1 MELQFKES
9 TCPCLTRVLGEVR
22 SLEQAQEIRLSDG
35 MPDIGRV
42 LCGWGQVVQRSKEWS
57 ADSVSLSAGMMV
69 WVLYAPEDG
78 TQPRWVEGWI
88 PFAVQWDLPQT
99 GPEGTMRVRC
109 LTRFVDARS
118 VSARKIMVRA
128 GIGAMVEAYVP
139 REATIYAPEKDPE
152 DVELKKVRYPMRLPK
167 EAGEKI
173 FSMDEE
179 LTLPG
184 TLPPMEKLV
193 YYTMEPEIQEQRVMA
208 DKVVF
213 RGSGKLH
220 VLYQDGE
227 NRLHS
232 WDFSLPISQYAE
244 LSQSH
249 SGDAETSVE
258 GAVTALELEAVDGTH
273 LHLKC
278 GLVGQYLVEDLEVL
292 ELVEDAY
299 SPSRDL
305 TAEEETL
312 ELPGVLEHRR
322 EMVPAEQTVAAQGET
337 AVDVVFLPDFP
348 RQRTLENGVGE
359 TLSGTFQILYY
370 GSDGQVQA
378 AVSRW
383 EGEMNLPADANTRIT
398 ALPLCPAEPQ
408 ILMGGGDMKVRA
420 ELPMELTAISAAGL
434 PMVKGLNL
442 GEAREPDENRP
453 SLILRRAG
461 ERDLW
466 EIAKATGSTVGAIR
480 SANHLQEDPTPG
492 QMLLIPI
499 L

>member
-9 TCPCLTRVLGEVR
+9 VCPCLTRVLGEVR

-42 LCGWGQVVQRSKEWS
+42 LCGWGQVVQRSKEWT
-57 ADSVSLSAGMMV
+57 ADSVSLSAGVMV

-88 PFAVQWDLPQT
+88 PFGIQWDLPQT
-99 GPEGTMRVRC
+99 GPEGNLRIQC

-128 GIGAMVEAYVP
+128 GIGAMVEAFVP
-139 REATIYAPEKDPE
+139 REAVIYTPENDPE

-167 EAGEKI
+167 EAGEKT

-213 RGSGKLH
+213 RGCGKLH
-220 VLYQDGE
+220 VLYQDSE
-227 NRLHS
+227 CRFHS

-249 SGDAETSVE
+249 SADAEASVG

-278 GLVGQYLVEDLEVL
+278 GMVGQYLVEDLEVL

-299 SPSRDL
+299 SPSRDI
-305 TAEEETL
+305 TAEEDTL

-322 EMVPAEQTVAAQGET
+322 ETVPAEQTVAAQGET

-370 GSDGQVQA
+370 GPNEEIQA
-378 AVSRW
+378 VVSHW

-398 ALPLCPAEPQ
+398 ALPLSPGEPQ
-408 ILMGGGDMKVRA
+408 ILMGGGDMKVRTD
-420 ELPMELTAISAAGL
+420 LPLQLTATAAAGL
-434 PMVKGLNL
+434 PMVKGLSL

-480 SANHLQEDPTPG
+480 SANHLQEDPAPG